1 MSLWE
6 KLLNLLFPPKCAFC
20 GALLQDGEKGVCAA
34 CEKALPYVEEGQILR
49 ALSFGP
55 CAVTFYYEDM
65 VRQGIHGLKFHGRRA
80 SAAVFARY
88 MAQTAAEH
96 LAGTFDAVTFVP
108 VSDRRLKQRG

>member
-6 KLLNLLFPPKCAFC
+6 KLLDLLFPPKCAFC

-55 CAVTFYYEDM
+55 CAVTFYY
-65 VRQGIHGLKFHGRRA
+65 
-80 SAAVFARY
+80 
-88 MAQTAAEH
+88 
-96 LAGTFDAVTFVP
+96 
-108 VSDRRLKQRG
+108 